1 MTNLNNIVFFI
12 FCRSLY
18 RYITTVYI
26 FCQTEAANLHIVR
39 KSPIELL
46 FVDITCTGANITMS
60 DLSHYQVHIYPAL
73 SVSLH
78 SGHVIHTLRPP
89 SSGAILAFMLR
100 VLEGE
105 LHFYFLPHSL
115 GGCRGL
121 ITKAS
126 YDDLSYDKTN
136 LR

>member
-1 MTNLNNIVFFI
+1 M
-12 FCRSLY
+12 
-18 RYITTVYI
+18 
-26 FCQTEAANLHIVR
+26 
-39 KSPIELL
+39 ELL
-46 FVDITCTGANITMS
+46 SVDITCAGANITMS

-105 LHFYFLPHSL
+105 FHLHFLPQWGRSIIWVWE
-115 GGCRGL
+115 G
-121 ITKAS
+121 
-126 YDDLSYDKTN
+126 
-136 LR
+136 